1 MSWTNTWFGRVA
13 SRVGR
18 RIRALDDPTLYC
30 ESLRR
35 DEEERRDRDERV
47 GAVSKPADRRPDERQ
62 WPWLVGFVIAIIVGG
77 DLLARAA
84 SIDWWIGQALIA
96 VALLVGAAVYGRRRT
111 RRIE

>member
-1 MSWTNTWFGRVA
+1 MSWTNTWFG
-13 SRVGR
+13 
-18 RIRALDDPTLYC
+18 
-30 ESLRR
+30 
-35 DEEERRDRDERV
+35 
-47 GAVSKPADRRPDERQ
+47 ERQ

-84 SIDWWIGQALIA
+84 SIDWWIGQALVA